1 MSTIRR
7 YLSYAILTGV
17 CLLVHTEY
25 SLAQTEAAA
34 PSNSRPVTRSLMV
47 EYAVVGL
54 LIAGAVYSVCRS
66 SRRM

>member
-1 MSTIRR
+1 MSTFRR

-17 CLLVHTEY
+17 CLLVRTEY
-25 SLAQTEAAA
+25 SLAQTEAAP

-47 EYAVVGL
+47 EYAVVAL
-54 LIAGAVYSVCRS
+54 LVSGAVYSVCRS